1 MHLDRRDFSDYYG
14 STVPFFWRVAIGV
27 FIAAVVV
34 IIIRGI
40 LQAASAKRARQNAA
54 TSNDNPLYYNPQNYY
69 QQSPMNTTSVP
80 PRNQPQNPEDV
91 IEPLP
96 VYTPPN
102 NNADKPPN
110 YYNN

>member
-1 MHLDRRDFSDYYG
+1 MHLNRRDYDSYYAP
-14 STVPFFWRVAIGV
+14 SVPFFWRVAIGV

-34 IIIRGI
+34 IIIRSI

-54 TSNDNPLYYNPQNYY
+54 TASNNPIYYNPQNNYY
-69 QQSPMNTTSVP
+69 QQSPMNTTNGP

-102 NNADKPPN
+102 NSTDKPPN
-110 YYNN
+110 YYN